1 MKKRIVAALCA
12 TALASMMIAGCGQSS
27 AAPAPATDAVSTQE
41 EEATEEEETTA
52 KEAVEEAEV
61 VEEADDAATAG
72 GAGFTEHPIFEDE
85 ELAFINLSAVYF
97 QSVPMTDS
105 EQQNYKA
112 EDYDIHLEADVSAL
126 DNELGY
132 GVGDWIPYLTV
143 DYAIV
148 NSSDKSAVTDGTFMP
163 MAASDGPHYGNN
175 IKLDP
180 GTYDVTFT
188 IHSPGENGYLIHSDA
203 ETGPGGLLADVFG
216 DGPLTYTYEG
226 WEFAGL
232 E

>member
-1 MKKRIVAALCA
+1 MKKKSVAILCSAMLATAAL
-12 TALASMMIAGCGQSS
+12 AGCGENT
-27 AAPAPATDAVSTQE
+27 AAPATGNDAP
-41 EEATEEEETTA
+41 
-52 KEAVEEAEV
+52 
-61 VEEADDAATAG
+61 AATAAATEAPAATEAVTADVVETTPEATTDA

-112 EDYDIHLEADVSAL
+112 EDYDIHLEADISAL
-126 DNELGY
+126 DNNLGY
-132 GVGDWIPYLTV
+132 GVGDWVPYLTV
-143 DYAIV
+143 DYKIV
-148 NSSDKSAVTDGTFMP
+148 DNGSKSDVTSGTFMP

-180 GTYDVTFT
+180 GTYDITFT

-216 DGPLTYTYEG
+216 DGPLSYTFEG